1 MGKGGLAGI
10 VDSLLWSR
18 KQRTPSVRAAVRQKS
33 EDGGRRDQKK
43 RQGGERE
50 ATGSNPSFNKFWTN
64 LCLKLPLP
72 EIEVWFDSS
81 KVSYL

>member
-1 MGKGGLAGI
+1 MGKGRLAGI
-10 VDSLLWSR
+10 VDSLPWSR
-18 KQRTPSVRAAVRQKS
+18 KQRTPSVRAALRRKS
-33 EDGGRRDQKK
+33 EDGERRDQKK

-50 ATGSNPSFNKFWTN
+50 TTDSNPSFNKFWTN

>member
-10 VDSLLWSR
+10 VDSLPWSR

-50 ATGSNPSFNKFWTN
+50 ATGSKPSFNKFWTN